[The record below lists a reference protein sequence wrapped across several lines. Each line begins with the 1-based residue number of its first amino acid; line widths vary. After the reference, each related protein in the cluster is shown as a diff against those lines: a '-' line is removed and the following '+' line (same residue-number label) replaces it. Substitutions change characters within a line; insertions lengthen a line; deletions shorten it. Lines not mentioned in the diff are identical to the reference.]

1 MAQLIVVTGMHRSG
15 TSALAEV
22 LVHAGAWFGD
32 PTLAARG
39 RQRPLG
45 LVERTDFLAL
55 SEAAMRACDARWHDV
70 FGFRPAWE
78 TQEAQA
84 LRQRFACE
92 VLPDL
97 LARNVTVLKDPRL
110 SFLLPLFRPAMPR
123 DTVAV
128 LIVRHPLEVAMSL
141 AARNGFSIPFG
152 VALWEAYN
160 RHALFSM
167 RQLTS
172 VLVLHRRLMREPRE
186 CIRVLIAKLDDMGIA
201 ELNAEAAI
209 AANTIERGLYRQ
221 KSMRRQGHELAPAQR
236 AFWKALRGASTPAD
250 VPISELSAE
259 SASILAKH
267 HENPVVPRP
276 GRPDDS

>member
-32 PTLAARG
+32 PMLAAPG

-55 SEAAMRACDARWHDV
+55 SEAAMRACGARWHDV

-78 TQEAQA
+78 TQKAQA
-84 LRQRFACE
+84 LRQRFASE
-92 VLPDL
+92 LLPDL
-97 LARNVTVLKDPRL
+97 LARNVSVLKDPRL
-110 SFLLPLFRPAMPR
+110 SFLLPLFLPAMPT
-123 DTVAV
+123 DTVVV

-160 RHALFSM
+160 RHAALLT

-172 VLVLHRRLMREPRE
+172 VFIPHRQLIREPDTSIRE
-186 CIRVLIAKLDDMGIA
+186 LIAKLAHLGITG
-201 ELNAEAAI
+201 LDGEAAI
-209 AANTIERGLYRQ
+209 AANTIEHGLYRQ
-221 KSMRRQGHELAPAQR
+221 KSVRRQGDELAPAQR
-236 AFWKALRGASTPAD
+236 AFWKALRCASTPAD
-250 VPISELSAE
+250 VPISELSAA